1 MIAYTKIDVGK
12 ASWTK
17 LPSGTAAPPCS
28 QPHRFQLKKR
38 AQQFVRMDD
47 VAFAV
52 VFIGINDPA
61 PTIARDVPHDQPAA
75 RSCQQLA
82 SGETQLRHGSGER
95 KWQ

>member
-1 MIAYTKIDVGK
+1 
-12 ASWTK
+12 
-17 LPSGTAAPPCS
+17 
-28 QPHRFQLKKR
+28 
-38 AQQFVRMDD
+38 MDD